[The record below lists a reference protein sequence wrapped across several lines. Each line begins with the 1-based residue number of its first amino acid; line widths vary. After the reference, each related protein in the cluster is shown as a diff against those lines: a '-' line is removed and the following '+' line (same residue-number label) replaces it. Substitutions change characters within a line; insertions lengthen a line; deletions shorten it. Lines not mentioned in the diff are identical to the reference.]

1 MSLHRALSI
10 FVVTGTLLAVGAGVS
25 LVLLAAYLH
34 RATVEL
40 EGGLHGVRLA
50 KEMHIDLLTYVQTAD
65 KSERDNIEKDLRE
78 KLQDARQYGGTP
90 KEDRSLT
97 EVGRLLDVYFAG
109 EHAGTAANEQTLR
122 TTFAALKQFVDANI
136 EQANAS
142 LRESE
147 QLDELGRRIGI
158 GVAVALVIGAA
169 AMMIWLR
176 AVAFRPV
183 FEIRDAMKDFAGGQK
198 DARAATHGPEEFRTI
213 ATQFNEMAHAITR
226 QHQNQTAFL
235 AAIAHD
241 LRNPISALKM
251 SAEIL
256 SGPDAT
262 PERLAGLMAVI
273 KRQVGSLDRMVAD
286 LLDSAKIES
295 GNLDLKFEELDARTV
310 AQDAFDLF
318 KSASPA
324 HEFALNLPE
333 TAVPIR
339 CDRLRIEQ
347 VLNNL
352 LSNAIKYSPAGGRVT
367 LGLKEI
373 GKERVFQVAD
383 QGMGIAKEDVPYI
396 FEPFRRIRRTKMDI
410 PGVGLGLSV
419 ARRIVNAHG
428 GHIMVETEVA
438 KGTTFSVY
446 LPAVSAGENN
456 RAA

>member
-10 FVVTGTLLAVGAGVS
+10 FVVAGTLLAVGAGVA

-34 RATVEL
+34 LATIEL
-40 EGGLHGVRLA
+40 ESGLHGVRLA
-50 KEMHIDLLTYVQTAD
+50 QEMQIDLLTYVRTPE
-65 KSERDNIEKDLRE
+65 KPERDKIEQNLRE
-78 KLQDARQYGGTP
+78 KLEEARQYGGTP
-90 KEDRSLT
+90 QEDRSLT
-97 EVGRLLDVYFAG
+97 ETGRLLDLYFAD
-109 EHAGTAANEQTLR
+109 ERAGTTASEGTLR
-122 TTFAALKQFVDANI
+122 TAFAALSQFVDANI
-136 EQANAS
+136 AQANAS

-147 QLDELGRRIGI
+147 RLDELGRRIGI
-158 GVAVALVIGAA
+158 GVAVLLVIGAA
-169 AMMIWLR
+169 AMMFWLR

-213 ATQFNEMAHAITR
+213 ATQFNEMAFAIAR

-241 LRNPISALKM
+241 LRNPIGALKI

-295 GNLDLKFEELDARTV
+295 GHLELKFEDLDARII
-310 AQDAFDLF
+310 AQDSFDLF

-324 HEFALNLPE
+324 HEFALTMPE
-333 TAVPIR
+333 TPVQIR

-347 VLNNL
+347 VLINL
-352 LSNAIKYSPAGGRVT
+352 LSNAIKYSPEGGRVKMC
-367 LGLKEI
+367 LKVSGE
-373 GKERVFQVAD
+373 ERAFQVAD
-383 QGMGIAKEDVPYI
+383 QGMGIAKEDVPYV
-396 FEPFRRIRRTKMDI
+396 FEPFRRVRRTKADI

-428 GHIMVETEVA
+428 GRIVVETEVA

-446 LPAVSAGENN
+446 LPAVPARENN
-456 RAA
+456 QAA